1 MIKLDSIIIKIK
13 YRKYKAALE
22 IKDKVT
28 IISGPSATG
37 KSTLHRVLEV
47 SDNKKIIDISDKPY
61 DLQHIKHRSQLVDLV
76 TNEAFKEYRIYI
88 IDAGDLSIDNEIA
101 SLIQKSRNVYFVIT
115 YRKAPIELN
124 SSIYTIKQL
133 VIDKDGIIRLTDYK
147 KRAVK

>member
-1 MIKLDSIIIKIK
+1 MKHL
-13 YRKYKAALE
+13 
-22 IKDKVT
+22 
-28 IISGPSATG
+28 
-37 KSTLHRVLEV
+37 
-47 SDNKKIIDISDKPY
+47 KK
-61 DLQHIKHRSQLVDLV
+61 
-76 TNEAFKEYRIYI
+76 YRIYI

>member
-1 MIKLDSIIIKIK
+1 MDGIIIKLK

-47 SDNKKIIDISDKPY
+47 NDSKKIIDISDKQY
-61 DLQHIKHRSQLVDLV
+61 ELQHIRHRSQLVDLV
-76 TNEAFKEYRIYI
+76 TKGAFKEYRIYI
-88 IDAGDLSIDNEIA
+88 IDAGGISIDNELA
-101 SLIQKSRNVYFVIT
+101 SLIQKSNNVYFVVT

-124 SSIYTIKQL
+124 SSIYVIKQL
-133 VIDKDGIIRLTDYK
+133 EIDENRIIRLTDYK